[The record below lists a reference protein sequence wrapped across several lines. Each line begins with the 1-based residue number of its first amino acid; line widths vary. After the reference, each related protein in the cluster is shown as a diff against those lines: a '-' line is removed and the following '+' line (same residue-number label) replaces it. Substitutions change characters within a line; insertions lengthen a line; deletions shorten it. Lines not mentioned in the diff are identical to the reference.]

1 VGSNQ
6 ILLDCDTGIDD
17 ALAILDFT
25 ARGGELLGVGSVHG
39 NVPAPV
45 GARNTLRVLEIA
57 GCDSVPVCVGA
68 ARPLAQPL
76 MTAENVHGRDGL
88 GNTNQPDP
96 QRALAPGSAAE
107 QIVRLAHQRPGE
119 FTLVAIGPLTN
130 LAVALLLDPELPSL
144 VEDVVIMGGAVEV
157 PGNVTPYAE
166 ANIWHDPEAAQL
178 VIEASWRVTLVTL
191 DATMQAL
198 LTPADLQAI
207 RSAGSQRARFAAA
220 ILDHYIS
227 VYQQWLPGRTCPLHD
242 PLALALVLNPEL
254 ATYRELP
261 TLVELRGAQTR
272 GTTVCDLRSDP
283 AAVAPTPASGWRNVR
298 YLDQLDVERFR
309 ALFVEGITSA

>member
-107 QIVRLAHQRPGE
+107 QIVRLARQRPGE

>member
-1 VGSNQ
+1 MGSNQ

-242 PLALALVLNPEL
+242 PLALTLVLNPEL